1 MMHVLRDILYE
12 VNIEAVNGP
21 TSVEVSG
28 LQTDSRKVGNGDVF
42 IAIAGTAVDGHKFIS
57 STIEQGAI
65 AVICE
70 QMPEATSADVT
81 YVVVKDCR
89 VALARMAASFYDHPS
104 SKLKLVGVTGTNGKT
119 TTVTM
124 LYELFT
130 KLGYKVGLLST
141 IENKIGKEVIPSTH
155 TTPDPVALNSL
166 LSDMVE
172 SGCAYA
178 FMEVSS
184 HAIHQNRIEGLT
196 FAGGIFTNISRD
208 HLDYHKDLKEY
219 IFVKKAF
226 FDMLPRNAFALI
238 NTDDRR
244 GRVMVQNTKAK
255 VKTYALNGMADYK
268 VRILESSFEGLILE
282 VNNTELHTQ
291 MVGKFNAYNI
301 LAVYAAGDLLEQ
313 DPFELLSAISLLRG
327 AEGRFEYVISEN
339 DKVIAVIDYAHTPDA
354 LKNVL
359 QTVSDV
365 RTGAEHVITLVGCGG
380 DRDKGKRP
388 MMARIASEFS
398 DKVILTSDN
407 PRTETPE
414 SIIDEMKDGVPA
426 HLTKKVLVIIDRKEA
441 IRTAC
446 SMAAPKDILLVAG
459 KGHEKYQEI
468 SGKRFPFDDKQ
479 QVLTALK
486 EFER

>member
-1 MMHVLRDILYE
+1 MHVLRDILYE

-21 TSVEVSG
+21 TSVGVSG
-28 LQTDSRKVGNGDVF
+28 LQTDSRKVGEGDVF
-42 IAIAGTAVDGHKFIS
+42 IAIAGTAVDGHKFIP
-57 STIEQGAI
+57 STIEQGVA

-70 QMPEATSADVT
+70 QMPETTSAAVT
-81 YVVVKDCR
+81 YVVVKDSR
-89 VALARMAASFYDHPS
+89 VALARMAANFYSHPS

-124 LYELFT
+124 LFELFT
-130 KLGYKVGLLST
+130 RLGYKVGLLST

-155 TTPDPVALNSL
+155 TTPDPVVLNSL
-166 LSDMVE
+166 LNDMVE

-226 FDMLPRNAFALI
+226 FDMLSPNAFALI

-255 VKTYALNGMADYK
+255 VKTYALNSMADYK
-268 VRILESSFEGLILE
+268 VRILESSFDGLILE

-327 AEGRFEYVISEN
+327 AEGRFEYVISEK

-414 SIIDEMKDGVPA
+414 SIIDEMKNGVPA

-468 SGKRFPFDDKQ
+468 SGQRFAFDDKQ